1 MPRHHKTARISNGGA
16 FPHRQLALCDEINIM
31 VVDNAGEV
39 HVKEVHAEAVHV
51 EEEVEEELE

>member
-1 MPRHHKTARISNGGA
+1 
-16 FPHRQLALCDEINIM
+16 M